1 MHSLISVWKRGINCI
16 TPVRK
21 PCRAQRHVTSRTA
34 MSRNGNVHAS
44 AKAQTNIQA
53 KQELKILNCF
63 HWSIDS
69 CATFLRKGGPPQE
82 AYKPNRLAKVVD
94 HCNVDLG
101 RNCFTLLPSHQF
113 LQKCNNFN
121 LTDYKTVIV
130 EFSGLL
136 IKLFD
141 FQESFDIGYTDI
153 LC

>member
-1 MHSLISVWKRGINCI
+1 MEMCTHQQKRKLISKLSKSWKFL
-16 TPVRK
+16 
-21 PCRAQRHVTSRTA
+21 TA
-34 MSRNGNVHAS
+34 
-44 AKAQTNIQA
+44 
-53 KQELKILNCF
+53 
-63 HWSIDS
+63 SIDS

-141 FQESFDIGYTDI
+141 FQESFDIRYTDI